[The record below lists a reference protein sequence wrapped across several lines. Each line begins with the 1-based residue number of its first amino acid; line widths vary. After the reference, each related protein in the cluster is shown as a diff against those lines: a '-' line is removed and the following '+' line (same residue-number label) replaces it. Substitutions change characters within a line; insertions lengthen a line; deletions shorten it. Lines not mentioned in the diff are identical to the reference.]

1 VVLELQ
7 SEIADI
13 EVNKDLCSGCA
24 VCVAVCPFDA
34 IRLDKS
40 DEGLIAVIDDLKCKR
55 CGLCVTAC
63 PAGAVTIKDN
73 FLETVAN
80 AFASL

>member
-1 VVLELQ
+1 M
-7 SEIADI
+7 
-13 EVNKDLCSGCA
+13 
-24 VCVAVCPFDA
+24 CPFDA
-34 IRLDKS
+34 IQLEKS
-40 DEGLIAVIDDLKCKR
+40 DEGLIAVINDLKCKR

-63 PAGAVTIKDN
+63 PAGAVTIKDS